1 MSLLGLCSLVFYFL
15 GGAMGD
21 ATKSDLSCWC
31 AVIGDLPNVVL
42 VSFGELSH
50 YDLCRTFGRNVMSE
64 PLKI

>member
-1 MSLLGLCSLVFYFL
+1 
-15 GGAMGD
+15 MGD

-31 AVIGDLPNVVL
+31 AVIGDLPNLVL